1 MIQHFYDN
9 DISSLCCKPKYI
21 KERIS
26 ELTDENI
33 ADIKNLPS
41 IAKYLKTFNKVTNSD
56 KLSNKEFKVR
66 IVYESYKKA
75 IKNYRYINNT
85 HTEKNIFRIIHYN

>member
-9 DISSLCCKPKYI
+9 NISSLCCKPKNI

-26 ELTDENI
+26 KLTDENI

-41 IAKYLKTFNKVTNSD
+41 IAKYLKTSSKVTNGND
-56 KLSNKEFKVR
+56 KLSDEEFKVR
-66 IVYESYKKA
+66 TTYE
-75 IKNYRYINNT
+75 N
-85 HTEKNIFRIIHYN
+85 

>member
-9 DISSLCCKPKYI
+9 NISSLCCKPKYI

-26 ELTDENI
+26 KLTDENI

-41 IAKYLKTFNKVTNSD
+41 IAKYLKTSSKVTNG
-56 KLSNKEFKVR
+56 KLSDKEFKVR
-66 IVYESYKKA
+66 TVYE
-75 IKNYRYINNT
+75 N
-85 HTEKNIFRIIHYN
+85 